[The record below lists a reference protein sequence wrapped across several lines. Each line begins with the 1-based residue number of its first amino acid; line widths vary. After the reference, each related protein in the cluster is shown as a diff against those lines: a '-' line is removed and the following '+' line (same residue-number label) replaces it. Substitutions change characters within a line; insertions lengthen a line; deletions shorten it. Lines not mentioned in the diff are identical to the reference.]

1 MGATLGKHRDAW
13 GRCCKAQMELNGI
26 SLQDI
31 ADSTGYSRT
40 YISSIINGRVMVPD
54 ETKEKVEKALGLST
68 TK

>member
-1 MGATLGKHRDAW
+1 MGAILGKHRDAW
-13 GRCCKAQMELNGI
+13 GKRCKAQMVLKDI

-40 YISSIINGRVMVPD
+40 YVSSIINGRVMVPD
-54 ETKEKVEKALGLST
+54 ETKEKVENALGLST

>member
-13 GRCCKAQMELNGI
+13 GKRCKVQMTLKDI

-31 ADSTGYSRT
+31 ANSTGYSRT

-54 ETKEKVEKALGLST
+54 ETKQKVEEALGLST